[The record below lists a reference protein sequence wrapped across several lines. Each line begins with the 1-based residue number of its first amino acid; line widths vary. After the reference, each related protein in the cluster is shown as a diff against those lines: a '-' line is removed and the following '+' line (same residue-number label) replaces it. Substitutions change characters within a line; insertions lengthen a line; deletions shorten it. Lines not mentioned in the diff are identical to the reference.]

1 MLNHKGGRGHEAPYK
16 TVTVRIPE
24 PIKLQVDIISSTYK
38 ELKLL
43 GKEEE
48 LKQFIQKVENG
59 ISSSNYETSTKLPS
73 LEEAREIASKLLKQ
87 KQSKQATIEKLIQ
100 LLYNQS

>member
-16 TVTVRIPE
+16 TVTARIPE
-24 PIKLQVDIISSTYK
+24 PIKPQVDAIVSTYK

-48 LKQFIQKVENG
+48 LQQFIQKVENG
-59 ISSSNYETSTKLPS
+59 INPASCETSTKLPS
-73 LEEAREIASKLLKQ
+73 LEEAQEIANKLLKQ
-87 KQSKQATIEKLIQ
+87 KQSKQVTIEKLIQ
-100 LLYNQS
+100 LLYNQT